1 MLSIPAAAAEFL
13 GLTQF
18 TFPDLSVHIWGSEG
32 VLGDVANGIS
42 DARTLVMSV
51 LTVLILFWGV
61 AGLIVVAGVSV
72 GHYFSR
78 LRTLK
83 AYGPDL
89 LGSLFGVLAVMAV
102 TSLGTS
108 PPVWFFVAGLP
119 FLYRSPRL
127 INAVV
132 FAGIL
137 TTVLLANFAVARL
150 GLKDERPWFIPLLLS
165 LLVLWA
171 MPVGAL
177 NALPTLARG
186 VLGGLLVG
194 IPIGFAGVIVSARLQ
209 KTAKPAAS
217 LGSNLLGTV
226 VGGCLE
232 YMSMWTGLRA
242 LVLVAGLFYALAMAS
257 LLLRE
262 IPDWYRIPRGHR
274 PRRRM
279 GRGTARFG
287 SNGCPEGVTHGVPL
301 RCRRPV
307 ERGEFRSKHRS

>member
-1 MLSIPAAAAEFL
+1 MTSLPL
-13 GLTQF
+13 
-18 TFPDLSVHIWGSEG
+18 
-32 VLGDVANGIS
+32 
-42 DARTLVMSV
+42 
-51 LTVLILFWGV
+51 
-61 AGLIVVAGVSV
+61 
-72 GHYFSR
+72 
-78 LRTLK
+78 
-83 AYGPDL
+83 
-89 LGSLFGVLAVMAV
+89 LFGSTWVVNL
-102 TSLGTS
+102 
-108 PPVWFFVAGLP
+108 
-119 FLYRSPRL
+119 
-127 INAVV
+127 VV

-177 NALPTLARG
+177 HALPTLARG

-217 LGSNLLGTV
+217 LGSNLLGAV

-257 LLLRE
+257 LLLGGNL
-262 IPDWYRIPRGHR
+262 DWYRIPRGHR
-274 PRRRM
+274 PHRRM
-279 GRGTARFG
+279 GRGD
-287 SNGCPEGVTHGVPL
+287 
-301 RCRRPV
+301 RPV
-307 ERGEFRSKHRS
+307 RLERVSRGGDTRCPPSVPDPG

>member
-1 MLSIPAAAAEFL
+1 MRELLLFFMGAAFL
-13 GLTQF
+13 QLETRG
-18 TFPDLSVHIWGSEG
+18 
-32 VLGDVANGIS
+32 
-42 DARTLVMSV
+42 
-51 LTVLILFWGV
+51 
-61 AGLIVVAGVSV
+61 
-72 GHYFSR
+72 
-78 LRTLK
+78 
-83 AYGPDL
+83 
-89 LGSLFGVLAVMAV
+89 V
-102 TSLGTS
+102 TSLPLLFGSTWVVNS
-108 PPVWFFVAGLP
+108 
-119 FLYRSPRL
+119 
-127 INAVV
+127 VV

-165 LLVLWA
+165 LLVLWT

-209 KTAKPAAS
+209 KAAKPAAS

-257 LLLRE
+257 LLLR
-262 IPDWYRIPRGHR
+262 GNS
-274 PRRRM
+274 
-279 GRGTARFG
+279 GL
-287 SNGCPEGVTHGVPL
+287 VPNS
-301 RCRRPV
+301 
-307 ERGEFRSKHRS
+307 ERSPTS